1 MGSIPGLER
10 PPGGGNRNPLKY
22 SCLKNSMERE
32 AWWATVHGVAKKS
45 DMIRHTHINAKKTH
59 TRHKLVCP
67 KFKNF

>member
-1 MGSIPGLER
+1 
-10 PPGGGNRNPLKY
+10 
-22 SCLKNSMERE
+22 MERE